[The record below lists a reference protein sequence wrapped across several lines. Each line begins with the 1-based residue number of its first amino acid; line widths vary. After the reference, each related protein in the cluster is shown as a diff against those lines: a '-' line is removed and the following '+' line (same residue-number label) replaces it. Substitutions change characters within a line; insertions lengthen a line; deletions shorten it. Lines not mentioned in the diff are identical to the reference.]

1 MNSKSQAINL
11 LANKAIVQNNTK
23 KKSHKNSIVCVG
35 VGTRRA
41 YTACLKLYL
50 EWRVLNGISS
60 EVQSNK
66 NFIMS
71 YLEEKAEICKQKT
84 VCQNRM
90 ALNMAFHKQ
99 LPFVKSLVNTTLN
112 SRNYSLAEVK
122 LLVKNLHVKNII
134 AILICYYS
142 GLRAHELATLERIHE
157 GTRSNTRKWSS
168 ELFTAIEQY
177 QIYIVTGKG
186 GLRRFVAIP
195 IELATIIEARRLPEP
210 RKVRDREIYY
220 QMHYDLGFGKALSQ
234 CFSRASLK
242 YLGWSTGL
250 HGLRHSYAKNRI
262 RKLIKI
268 GFTFDAAKSI
278 VSQELGH
285 FRPSIVNCYMR

>member
-50 EWRVLNGISS
+50 EWCVLNGISS

-122 LLVKNLHVKNII
+122 LLVKNLHVKMSM
-134 AILICYYS
+134 L
-142 GLRAHELATLERIHE
+142 
-157 GTRSNTRKWSS
+157 
-168 ELFTAIEQY
+168 
-177 QIYIVTGKG
+177 V
-186 GLRRFVAIP
+186 
-195 IELATIIEARRLPEP
+195 
-210 RKVRDREIYY
+210 
-220 QMHYDLGFGKALSQ
+220 
-234 CFSRASLK
+234 
-242 YLGWSTGL
+242 
-250 HGLRHSYAKNRI
+250 
-262 RKLIKI
+262 
-268 GFTFDAAKSI
+268 
-278 VSQELGH
+278 
-285 FRPSIVNCYMR
+285 